1 MNASG
6 RNKLFMSIGLTLF
19 ILILLVTFYKTDSAS
34 GGYSLLVGGII
45 IIFAV
50 VAVVANLIKVKNTE
64 QRVSALPKP
73 YRNVFIDASELVGT
87 SMMTKSAKQETMSMI
102 LEIFEHAHLE
112 NRTVEDVIGGDL
124 GSFMKGFIESSGGQN
139 SLLYTFSFST
149 LLYVIYL
156 FIMKFYIVLRHGPF
170 TMERIRTETLDMG
183 LIVIYGLIAYLFFPW
198 LYYTLQQAAKGRWQ
212 GGKRLLIL
220 LPFILP
226 FGLFAALNKF
236 ETPVLRTFMDHP
248 VPIFNSVFEIIIGL
262 GILIVSYLLMKYAQ
276 RIQLRKSVK

>member
-6 RNKLFMSIGLTLF
+6 RNKLFMSIGLTL
-19 ILILLVTFYKTDSAS
+19 LIIALVVTFYNTDSAS
-34 GGYSLLVGGII
+34 GGSYLLVGGII
-45 IIFAV
+45 IITAFAV
-50 VAVVANLIKVKNTE
+50 VVNLIKVKNTE
-64 QRVSALPKP
+64 QRVALLPKP
-73 YRNVFIDASELVGT
+73 YRNVFIDANELVGT
-87 SMMTKSAKQETMSMI
+87 STMTNSAKQETMSMI

-139 SLLYTFSFST
+139 SLLYTLSFST
-149 LLYVIYL
+149 ILYIAYL

-198 LYYTLQQAAKGRWQ
+198 LYYTMQQAAKGRWQ
-212 GGKRLLIL
+212 GPKRLLIL

-226 FGLFAALNKF
+226 FGLFAALIKF
-236 ETPVLRTFMDHP
+236 ETPALRTFMDHP